1 MSIETYYESGAIAR
15 ISGNPGSIEM
25 TIDPNFD
32 LSMRDISI
40 VARIDQPQ
48 RTNLRMRLTDTDG
61 ETLSLVS
68 EYHRDL
74 HPTGW
79 LTFTLSVAEAE
90 ADLSSIENILIS
102 LDGGDKAP
110 LYWLDDLRFPQRT
123 SNTAQFSFTFD
134 DNTRDVY
141 ETFYP
146 IMREFGSSGSDAI
159 ITDQI
164 GESGRLTLTKI
175 DELAEAGWSIDNH
188 THGLSTL
195 HGLSKADQRDTIGT
209 ANEILRDQGFDPKS
223 IMYPGGQCDRATLE
237 VAAENNQ
244 YGFLAFTS
252 PYKGIAPSVTL

>member
-1 MSIETYYESGAIAR
+1 
-15 ISGNPGSIEM
+15 M